1 MKKLTALF
9 LALLMLVGTMSCT
22 ALAEAPAV
30 PQFRGITYGSSLAN
44 ITAAGAVDKS
54 LLDFFS
60 ADHLRYFI
68 CNTAEHDHAF
78 NYEWDEQAKDALLVA
93 MFCDDVEVA
102 GHDNASLYLKFYRP
116 VVDQQLCLNDDDAIF
131 YGGLY
136 VLYPSFDDRADLVAD
151 LKTKLT
157 TLYGTPKTKDN
168 YIRWYDGDQV
178 EIVLAVEK
186 SFNEVRLSYLWLD
199 AQTAI
204 EEAFASVST
213 AQPEQ
218 KDISQNTTGL

>member
-30 PQFRGITYGSSLAN
+30 PQFRGITYGSSLAD
-44 ITAAGAVDKS
+44 IAATGAVDTS
-54 LLDFFS
+54 FLDFFS
-60 ADHLRYFI
+60 ADTLPYLLSSS
-68 CNTAEHDHAF
+68 AEHDHAF

-93 MFCDDVEVA
+93 MFYNPVEVA
-102 GHDNASLYLKFYRP
+102 GHDNAFLFLKFYRP
-116 VVDQQLCLNDDDAIF
+116 VVDQQLCLNNDDAIF
-131 YGGLY
+131 YGGMY
-136 VLYPSFDDRADLVAD
+136 ALYPNLDNKADLVAD

-157 TLYGTPKTKDN
+157 TLYGTPKTEDN

-178 EIVLAVEK
+178 EIVLVFAK
-186 SFNEVRLSYLWLD
+186 HSNEVRLSYLWLD